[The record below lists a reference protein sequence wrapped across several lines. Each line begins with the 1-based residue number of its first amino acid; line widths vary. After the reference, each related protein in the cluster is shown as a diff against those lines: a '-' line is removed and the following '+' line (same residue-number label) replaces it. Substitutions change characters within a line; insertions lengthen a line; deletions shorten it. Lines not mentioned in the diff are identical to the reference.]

1 MGLGSKKSPRWL
13 QKAALKIAGCWVP
26 PGTCR
31 LCHFPPLLTAARPLG
46 PERRVGPS
54 CSAPHEELPPG
65 SALAFQRS

>member
-1 MGLGSKKSPRWL
+1 MGLGSKKSPEV
-13 QKAALKIAGCWVP
+13 AAEGRLKDSRVLG